1 MSRVLP
7 IEIEKYLDHRYS
19 HLVSRIED
27 PELPDRIRRFL
38 EERGT
43 RINQQGTIVDEAGE
57 NWAVF
62 SFAGESAR
70 PLVLELLEN
79 GYPANIR
86 GIDAKMIQN
95 DGSENG
101 LP

>member
-7 IEIEKYLDHRYS
+7 REIEKYLDHRYS

-27 PELPDRIRRFL
+27 PELPERIRRFL
-38 EERGT
+38 EQRGT
-43 RINQQGTIVDEAGE
+43 RINQQGTIVDEAGD

-62 SFAGESAR
+62 SFQGESAR

-79 GYPANIR
+79 GYTENIR
-86 GIDAKMIQN
+86 GIDAKQLQD
-95 DGSENG
+95 DGLGGSV
-101 LP
+101 P

>member
-7 IEIEKYLDHRYS
+7 REIEKYLDHRYS

-27 PELPDRIRRFL
+27 PELPARLRRFL

-43 RINQQGTIVDEAGE
+43 RINQQGTIVDEAGD

-86 GIDAKMIQN
+86 GIDAKQLRN
-95 DGSENG
+95 DGLG
-101 LP
+101 DGPP